1 MTALIII
8 WLHRHLVNGGVLQK
22 DVMTEIIDAGAD
34 AWEPPVKHDNTQSIK
49 SCVIALVYERI

>member
-34 AWEPPVKHDNTQSIK
+34 AWEPPVNHDNTQSIK
-49 SCVIALVYERI
+49 SCVIALVY